1 MRAIT
6 IRQPDANR
14 TTSFVIELAS
24 SANTSSCGGPG
35 RKTIQNTAASQ
46 PLPAGTAGG
55 PLQAIEESLTRMWQ
69 ERTEALR
76 LAVEDEVAKAME
88 AGRQTIAT
96 ELKKL
101 QDSMA
106 AAETRV

>member
-1 MRAIT
+1 
-6 IRQPDANR
+6 
-14 TTSFVIELAS
+14 
-24 SANTSSCGGPG
+24 
-35 RKTIQNTAASQ
+35 
-46 PLPAGTAGG
+46 
-55 PLQAIEESLTRMWQ
+55 MWQ